1 MLDPS
6 CKVIRGYFPEE
17 PVAPDMKCA
26 CLLWSGNI
34 GTLVQI
40 ILSPFSKPVMQLKDG
55 GQFLYTKSY
64 RLDGGGEGQLNTPK
78 VNVCKK
84 LLRGDKFLFHL
95 ISFLNAYI
103 GITM

>member
-1 MLDPS
+1 
-6 CKVIRGYFPEE
+6 
-17 PVAPDMKCA
+17 
-26 CLLWSGNI
+26 
-34 GTLVQI
+34 
-40 ILSPFSKPVMQLKDG
+40 MQLKDG

-64 RLDGGGEGQLNTPK
+64 RLDVVVRVNSELNTPK